1 MKRVAIIIS
10 IAVILCCSCHTNTHK
25 NEVRTEATQDFSYN
39 IQSPDKTFILPD
51 KLMEIS
57 GIAAVTDNIIACIAD
72 EKGIVYFYNLSNNA
86 IENKIRFADE
96 GDFEDLSIINDT
108 IYVLDSKGII
118 WVIKN
123 FKEQPV
129 ISSFQLAIQLPF
141 ELEGLC
147 RRQDT
152 LFIAAKY
159 YHNKKRDEVG
169 NLPIWEVPISSMQV
183 SKIIFEV
190 PDMVKPD
197 NSHEQIPFHTSAL
210 LYNETN
216 AEWLFI
222 SSHSK
227 ALMRSNYKTA
237 VIQIQKLPEEKFT
250 QPEGICI
257 TPSGN
262 LLISNEGKDNSA
274 TILLFTNKNKKP

>member
-10 IAVILCCSCHTNTHK
+10 IAVVLCCSCHTNTHK
-25 NEVRTEATQDFSYN
+25 NEVRTEAAQDFPYD

-51 KLMEIS
+51 KLIEIS

-72 EKGIVYFYNLSNNA
+72 EKRIIYFYNLHNNTV
-86 IENKIRFADE
+86 ENKIRFADE
-96 GDFEDLSIINDT
+96 GDFEDLTIINDT
-108 IYVLDSKGII
+108 IYALDSKGII

-129 ISSFQLAIQLPF
+129 ISSFPLAIQQPF

-147 RRQDT
+147 HRQDT

-159 YHNKKRDEVG
+159 YHNKKRDEAG
-169 NLPIWEVPISSMQV
+169 NLPVWKVPISNRQV
-183 SKIIFEV
+183 SKILFDV
-190 PDMVKPD
+190 YDMVKPD

-222 SSHSK
+222 SSHSR
-227 ALMRSNYKTA
+227 AFMRCNYKAA

-262 LLISNEGKDNSA
+262 VLISNEGKDNSA
-274 TILLFTNKNKKP
+274 TILLFTNKNRKP

>member
-1 MKRVAIIIS
+1 MKRNAIIIS
-10 IAVILCCSCHTNTHK
+10 AIFILCCSCHGNTHK
-25 NEVRTEATQDFSYN
+25 NEVQTEVANDLPYN
-39 IQSPDKTFILPD
+39 IQSPDKVFILPS
-51 KLMEIS
+51 KLNEIS

-72 EKGIVYFYNLSNNA
+72 EKGIVYFYNLSSNA
-86 IENKIRFADE
+86 VVNKIRFADK
-96 GDFEDLSIINDT
+96 GDFEDLNIIKDT
-108 IYVLDSKGII
+108 IYALDSKGII

-129 ISSFQLAIQLPF
+129 ISSFSLAIQQPF

-147 RRQDT
+147 HRQDT

-159 YHNKKRDEVG
+159 YHNKKRDKVG
-169 NLPIWEVPISSMQV
+169 NLPVWEVPISNMQV
-183 SKIIFEV
+183 NKILFDV
-190 PDMVKPD
+190 PDIVKPD
-197 NSHEQIPFHTSAL
+197 NSNEQIPFHTSAL

-227 ALMRSNYKTA
+227 AFMQCNENGVVLN
-237 VIQIQKLPEEKFT
+237 VGKLQEEKFI
-250 QPEGICI
+250 QPEGICF